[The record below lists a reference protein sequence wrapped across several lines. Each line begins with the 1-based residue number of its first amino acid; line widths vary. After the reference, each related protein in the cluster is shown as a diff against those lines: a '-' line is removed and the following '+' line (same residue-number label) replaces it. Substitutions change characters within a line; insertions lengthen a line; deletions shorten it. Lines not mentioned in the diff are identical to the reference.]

1 MRKLVLLG
9 LALCA
14 ACSVLRKE
22 TLTNAKSNQLNL
34 KSEVT
39 AAQQWTILSQ
49 DSSTSELQWRI
60 WPKGVVKYSADS
72 GFVGEV
78 AMMELW
84 KKEQRNTETLNTGSA
99 NTSTKVQVEQR
110 NNEKNTAKNSN
121 KITVLAWWWWVIVV
135 VGLLIGW
142 FGIRWL
148 RLVLVDPP
156 SHIDK
161 KCS

>member
-14 ACSVLRKE
+14 ACSMLRKE
-22 TLTNAKSNQLNL
+22 TSTNTKSNQLDVT
-34 KSEVT
+34 SEVT
-39 AAQQWTILSQ
+39 AAQQWTILSH

-72 GFVGEV
+72 GFTGEV
-78 AMMELW
+78 EMMELW
-84 KKEQRNTETLNTGSA
+84 KKEKRNTETLNTGST
-99 NTSTKVQVEQR
+99 NNSTKVKIQER
-110 NNEKNTAKNSN
+110 HSEKNVAKNSN

-135 VGLLIGW
+135 MGLLIGW

-148 RLVLVDPP
+148 R
-156 SHIDK
+156 
-161 KCS
+161 